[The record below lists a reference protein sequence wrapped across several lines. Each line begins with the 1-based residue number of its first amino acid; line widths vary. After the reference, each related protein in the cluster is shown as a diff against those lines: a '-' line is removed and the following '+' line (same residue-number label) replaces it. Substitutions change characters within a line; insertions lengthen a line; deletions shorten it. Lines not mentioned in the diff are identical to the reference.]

1 MSISAIGWGLP
12 HRKTAIKTSP
22 LNTMLTTLINT
33 ALLGTGKQPWRPDAT
48 TPAALQTAWAA
59 LADDDSERRHYRY
72 AALAFAYTYGG
83 QTPAQSADGWQAVPP
98 APTADDRLPP
108 EAAAILADWFA
119 QKRRHLLR
127 YAVARLEERGL
138 ALPTALLPE
147 AARHSQNHPADIPEI
162 LLGARGRWLFAAAG
176 IRPRKDEDGADY
188 AEHEEDWQLLP
199 FAARKAHLARLRRD
213 DPDAAREQLAA
224 IWGSAPA
231 NHRQDYIEIL
241 GANLGDAD
249 QPFLTAALKDRS
261 KNVKDYA
268 RTLLMRLPE
277 SEQTQQHLAW
287 LRERLAWQ
295 PTESGGVK
303 KILHKLTGGGDASAW
318 HMLDAP
324 YSAELKAAGIAEVSP
339 KKGESDAA
347 YQLRQIILRLPLAAW
362 AQFFNCDED
371 EAIARLAA
379 KPRLCQA
386 PEQIEWIHSMRDR
399 RFTLALLPAVMSE
412 NPDTAAAHLNLETFL
427 ALDSTDRETLLADKN
442 TAQRLLALLRH
453 NPYGGAW
460 RDNTHEDWG
469 ERYGLLVCNH
479 YLKNKHYF
487 QHDEYER
494 VAASLPVS
502 DTITALIETRLR
514 LIPED
519 NPKHETTRIIAGHY
533 RQKCRFAALLPSLP

>member
-1 MSISAIGWGLP
+1 
-12 HRKTAIKTSP
+12 
-22 LNTMLTTLINT
+22 MLTTLINT
-33 ALLGTGKQPWRPDAT
+33 ALLGSGKQPYRPDAN

-59 LADDDSERRHYRY
+59 LGEDDAERRHYRY
-72 AALAFAYTYGG
+72 AALAFAYHYGG
-83 QTPAQSADGWQAVPP
+83 QSPAQTADGWHTISP
-98 APTADDRLPP
+98 APAPAANDRLPP
-108 EAAAILADWFA
+108 EAAAILADWFT
-119 QKRRHLLR
+119 QKNQHLLR
-127 YAVARLEERGL
+127 YAVARLEEHGL
-138 ALPTALLPE
+138 VLPTMLLPD
-147 AARHSQNHPADIPEI
+147 AITYLQNRPADIPVS
-162 LLGARGRWLFAAAG
+162 LLGARGQWLLNETGMRQRANDDSDDDAAS
-176 IRPRKDEDGADY
+176 
-188 AEHEEDWQLLP
+188 EEDWQLLP
-199 FAARKAHLARLRRD
+199 FAMRKAYLARLRSQ
-213 DPDAAREQLAA
+213 DPAAAREQLTA

-241 GANLGDAD
+241 AD
-249 QPFLTAALKDRS
+249 RLSPADHPFLTAALKDRS

-303 KILHKLTGGGDASAW
+303 KILNKLTGGGDASAW

-399 RFTLALLPAVMSE
+399 RFTLAMLPAVIGDYL
-412 NPDTAAAHLNLETFL
+412 DTSYARLNRESFL
-427 ALDSTDRETLLADKN
+427 ALNSADRETLLADKDS
-442 TAQRLLALLRH
+442 AQRLLSLLRH
-453 NPYGGAW
+453 NPYDGNGVW
-460 RDNTHEDWG
+460 RDHKTHEDWG
-469 ERYGLLVCNH
+469 ERYGLIVCNH
-479 YLKNKHYF
+479 YLKNKHF
-487 QHDEYER
+487 IDHGEYER

-502 DTITALIETRLR
+502 DTIRTLIENRLQH
-514 LIPED
+514 IPED
-519 NPKHETTRIIAGHY
+519 NYKHEHARILAEHY
-533 RQKCRFAALLPSLP
+533 RQKCRFAALLQQTA